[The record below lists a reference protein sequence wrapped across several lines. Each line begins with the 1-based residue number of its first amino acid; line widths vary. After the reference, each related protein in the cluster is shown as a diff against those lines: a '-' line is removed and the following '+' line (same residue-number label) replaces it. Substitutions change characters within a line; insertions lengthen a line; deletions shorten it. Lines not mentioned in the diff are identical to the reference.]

1 MTADM
6 LSGFGG
12 LLLSLA
18 FNYIP
23 GLRTKYAG
31 LTDVQKSGIM
41 ALALVLVVALLAA
54 SSCAKLWA
62 MVSCDKVGFMQLAS
76 MLGTALVVNQ
86 ASYKLSPQTADVK
99 AAKLLAA
106 PPVVLSAGGPVNPE
120 IPPRIESKPCQP
132 S

>member
-1 MTADM
+1 MSADM
-6 LSGFGG
+6 ISGFGG

-41 ALALVLVVALLAA
+41 ALALILVVLILAG

-86 ASYKLSPQTADVK
+86 ASYKLSPQTDDVK
-99 AAKLLAA
+99 AVKAAAA
-106 PPVVLSAGGPVNPE
+106 PMLATASGEPVGPAIAPVNPE
-120 IPPRIESKPCQP
+120 VPDVK
-132 S
+132 

>member
-1 MTADM
+1 MSADM

-12 LLLSLA
+12 LLLSLC

-31 LTDVQKSGIM
+31 LTSEQKSGVM
-41 ALALVLVVALLAA
+41 ALALILVVGLLAA
-54 SSCAKLWA
+54 SSCAKLWV

-86 ASYKLSPQTADVK
+86 ASYKLTPQPDDVK
-99 AAKLLAA
+99 AAKAA
-106 PPVVLSAGGPVNPE
+106 RLVPAPVVLAGGPVNPE
-120 IPPRIESKPCQP
+120 IPDAKL
-132 S
+132 